1 MVFVAYFLVFALASP
16 QSMKTLAMVSAG
28 LVFGFLLL
36 LVVSGGD
43 SFLALLPFI
52 GTGEGTETIA
62 YREALIYNSI
72 EVISRNWL
80 FGLPDF
86 KLTAEMEEMR
96 QGQGIIDVVNSY
108 IKIGMSHGLLGLS
121 LFVGV
126 FLSLLFNIRK
136 AMRFARPLGDDYV
149 RLGQSLL
156 AILSAILVILGTT
169 SPIDYIPIYY
179 WALAGISAGYI
190 NMISRA
196 RKTPQTAPTDD
207 H

>member
-1 MVFVAYFLVFALASP
+1 MGLVVYSIVFALASP
-16 QSMKTLAMVSAG
+16 QSMKSLMIVSAG
-28 LVFGFLLL
+28 LISGFMLL
-36 LVVSGGD
+36 LVAPGGD

-52 GTGEGTETIA
+52 GSGEGTETIA
-62 YREALIYNSI
+62 YREELFHNSI

-86 KLTAEMEEMR
+86 KLTVEMEEMR
-96 QGQGIIDVVNSY
+96 QGQGIIDVVNTY
-108 IKIGMSHGLLGLS
+108 LKIGLIHGVIGLS

-179 WALAGISAGYI
+179 WALAGVSAGYI
-190 NMISRA
+190 NMIARA

-207 H
+207 S